1 MREINSILLFFIIV
15 QLLGLYVG
23 ASLIAQEAQYQEYN
37 VGKPGGGSESIY
49 NSLFFL
55 GAVVGG
61 AVLLILLIKFY
72 KGAMLFKALEFV
84 VVLVS
89 TQIVFQVVLANA
101 GVEYAFLLAFAGAA
115 VFAAAK
121 FMSPKLKNATA
132 IISSAGVGAIFGFSL
147 YIVPAVLFTI
157 FLSVYDVLSV
167 FWTKHMVTMAKEF
180 SKRQLSFS
188 VSVEKEYK
196 VKTPGKKQL
205 ETKKSSLELGTGDM
219 SIPLM
224 LAVSAY
230 RWGCTNSSGSCVLGF
245 AGMVDGL
252 AVIAGSSIAL
262 YAVLWYVMT
271 KRAFLPALPPLAL
284 GGLLGL
290 AIAKAAAYAIAN
302 VI

>member
-1 MREINSILLFFIIV
+1 MREINSIMLFFIIA

-23 ASLIAQEAQYQEYN
+23 ASLISQEAQFQEYN
-37 VGKPGGGSESIY
+37 VGQNWGGSASAY

-55 GAVVGG
+55 GAVIGG

-72 KGAMLFKALEFV
+72 KGMMLFRALEFLV
-84 VVLVS
+84 ILVS
-89 TQIVFQVVLANA
+89 TQIVFQMILANA
-101 GVEYAFLLAFAGAA
+101 GVENSLLIAFAC
-115 VFAAAK
+115 AAAFATAK
-121 FMSPKLKNATA
+121 FVSPKLKNATA

-147 YIVPAVLFTI
+147 NIVPAVLFTV

-196 VKTPGKKQL
+196 VKVPRKKEL
-205 ETKKSSLELGTGDM
+205 ETKKSSLELGTGDI

-230 RWGCTNSSGSCVLGF
+230 KWGCTNSSGFCALSFVGL
-245 AGMVDGL
+245 VDGL
-252 AVIAGSSIAL
+252 AVIIGSSIAL

-290 AIAKAAAYAIAN
+290 AIAKLAGF
-302 VI
+302 